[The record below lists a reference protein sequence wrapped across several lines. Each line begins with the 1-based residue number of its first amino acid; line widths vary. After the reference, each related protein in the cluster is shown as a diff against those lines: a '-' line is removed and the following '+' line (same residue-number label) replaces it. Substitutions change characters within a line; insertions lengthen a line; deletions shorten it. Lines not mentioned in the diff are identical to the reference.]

1 MNIIKKVIKP
11 TAVFFLFIAMAI
23 AFPLTAAVFGSTI
36 LPALAFFHVSPALAL
51 GLYALLL
58 LSWSL
63 IYSSPDWHKSEDKQ
77 QKAPLTFKAL
87 GILSMLLHGFI
98 LMSAAIAFGFLPGGL
113 VLTSG
118 IFFIAGLMSAYALTY
133 QRICEVGVE
142 VSEKRIFNSN
152 NWYSSKL
159 AFIIA
164 LLVGISSAVFIY
176 YMPLVL
182 LSSIVVV
189 PLHLVL
195 VKAAVAFVAFV
206 STFSICFVPLKEQ
219 LDNLF
224 TMKRKDITFSKVVL
238 FIASLIATV
247 VFCLVAYHQAALL
260 FTITNGNRG
269 FLIAEIC
276 FQGLAFAAMCFDS
289 YKVLTPIFRMV
300 FNNIIMIIVNV
311 CFLLPLLLVTI
322 VAKYILPI
330 LGLGESGLDRDRRIP
345 ASHQKGH
352 DEEVKKESTDKPSK
366 PVLGLG
372 KSGLDRVRRFLH
384 SKIIPASHQEGH
396 DEDSDAP
403 DNSNN
408 PSKLVFVL
416 GGMGRN
422 AKGKK
427 GVENSY
433 NNNGDTND
441 CNAYYLSHLG
451 TKNVSIDKLVDL
463 YVDKLAEKLLEGNK
477 VTSIKLVGHCMGGA
491 IFTLALEKMLSDKR
505 FKDITDFEL
514 CADRTFASLSDA
526 ANNFKGYSFDFM
538 GYSLV
543 SPILTLLG
551 WNLRPSESI
560 ENILENYKND
570 SRRNISIYINSA
582 KEDGWI
588 GSGALQY
595 DAYSSRGNV
604 KIYGKQFSEGTP
616 YKQHI
621 KIDKLIGVFEDHE
634 GFTLRQEEK
643 QTQEQNS
650 SQVGAAGL
658 PVTSGSISPENKP
671 VLAGDLIGKSKG
683 NGGVLGFIS
692 QCLGISSS
700 YQQVL

>member
-11 TAVFFLFIAMAI
+11 TAIFFLFIAMAI
-23 AFPLTAAVFGSTI
+23 AFPLTTTVFGGAV

-63 IYSSPDWHKSEDKQ
+63 IYSSPDWHKSDDKR

-133 QRICEVGVE
+133 QRICEIGVE

-164 LLVGISSAVFIY
+164 LLVGISSAVFVY

-224 TMKRKDITFSKVVL
+224 TMNRKDITFSKVVL

-289 YKVLTPIFRMV
+289 YKVLTPICRMV
-300 FNNIIMIIVNV
+300 FNNVIMIIVNV

-330 LGLGESGLDRDRRIP
+330 LGLGESGLNRVRRFLHSKIIP

-352 DEEVKKESTDKPSK
+352 DEEVKKETA
-366 PVLGLG
+366 V
-372 KSGLDRVRRFLH
+372 
-384 SKIIPASHQEGH
+384 
-396 DEDSDAP
+396 
-403 DNSNN
+403 N

-422 AKGKK
+422 AKGEK

-433 NNNGDTND
+433 NNEVDTND

-451 TKNVSIDKLVDL
+451 TKDVSIDNLVDL
-463 YVDKLAEKLLEGNK
+463 YVDKLAEKLPEGNK

-491 IFTLALEKMLSDKR
+491 IFTRALEKMLSDDR
-505 FKDITDFEL
+505 FNEITDFEL
-514 CADRTFASLSDA
+514 CADRTFTSLSDA

-551 WNLRPSESI
+551 WDFRPSESI
-560 ENILENYKND
+560 ANILEKYKND
-570 SRRNISIYINSA
+570 SNISIYISSA

-616 YKQHI
+616 YQQHI
-621 KIDKLIGVFEDHE
+621 KKDESIGVFKGHE

-643 QTQEQNS
+643 QPQEQNQL
-650 SQVGAAGL
+650 QVVAGGVV
-658 PVTSGSISPENKP
+658 PVTSESMRPESTSG
-671 VLAGDLIGKSKG
+671 LFDYAGRSFAEIYKL
-683 NGGVLGFIS
+683 VLGW
-692 QCLGISSS
+692 
-700 YQQVL
+700 